1 MDSVAKFVIEYLLSK
16 GIDTFFA
23 IPGGPI
29 APLFDGIYRT
39 PGVTLIESKHE
50 TEALFEAI
58 GYYKSTGKVPGVIV
72 TAGPGITNS
81 LTGIASAKALRVPV
95 LVFCG
100 DTAWEKYDHI
110 MLQSGGPEGI
120 DIDKTFAPHTDMIV
134 RHRDPE
140 HLVQEIANL
149 LNNRSWQAPSI
160 SILPLHLTSV
170 QIEKPEINDLVFG
183 PEDEGPLNHNVLTM
197 VSTLLHGARHPLVVV
212 GYGAHFSS
220 REVLEFIDNVQ
231 VPFVT
236 TPQSKGIMSETH
248 PLSLRNAGMGASQW
262 ARKYLQEPPD
272 VTIVLGT
279 DLDDCAVGTTQIIG
293 PETKLIH
300 VDINNRVFN
309 RKFKTEF
316 AFHSSIRVFVRD
328 WMQLGYEPRI
338 EFNLDEIKSQ
348 SAFDVPDFRTDKNL
362 VIAPHR
368 LLADIEASCPS
379 GVRFV
384 TDIGEHMLFALHY
397 LTIKDGNQFS
407 IDLGLGSMGSGIGQ
421 AIGMCLGDR
430 KPTVCIVGDGC
441 FQMYGMEILTAIK
454 HKLPIAFVIFN
465 DARYNMVSN
474 GFKCMFN
481 IDTSPGQTDFI
492 DFVKVAEG
500 MGAKGFRIEKPGE
513 IDCMTMNAIF
523 EYGSPV
529 IIDARIDKEVH
540 IKGAGRIEVLKH
552 MGENDG

>member
-1 MDSVAKFVIEYLLSK
+1 MDSVAKFLIEYLYSK

-29 APLFDGIYRT
+29 GPLFDGIYRT
-39 PGVTLIESKHE
+39 PGITLIESKHE
-50 TEALFEAI
+50 TQALFEAI
-58 GYYKSTGKVPGVIV
+58 GYYKATGKIPAVIV

-110 MLQSGGPEGI
+110 MLQTGGPEGI

-134 RHRDPE
+134 RHRDYN

-149 LNNRSWQAPSI
+149 LNNRSGLAPSI
-160 SILPLHLTSV
+160 SILPAHLTSM
-170 QIEKPEINDLVFG
+170 QIEKPEINDLVSEPG
-183 PEDEGPLNHNVLTM
+183 DEGSLNPNALTM
-197 VSTLLHGARHPLVVV
+197 ASILLCGARHPLVVV
-212 GYGAHFSS
+212 GYGAHSSS

-236 TPQSKGIMSETH
+236 TPQGKGIISETH

-293 PETKLIH
+293 PETKLVH
-300 VDINNRVFN
+300 VDINKRVFN
-309 RKFKTEF
+309 RKFKTEI
-316 AFHSSIRVFVRD
+316 AFHTNIKRFVRD

-348 SAFDVPDFRTDKNL
+348 SAFDVPDFRTDSNII
-362 VIAPHR
+362 IAPHR
-368 LLADIEASCPS
+368 LLADIEAACPP
-379 GVRFV
+379 GIRFV

-421 AIGMCLGDR
+421 AIGMCLADR
-430 KPTVCIVGDGC
+430 RPTVCIVGDGC
-441 FQMYGMEILTAIK
+441 FQMFGMEVLTAIK
-454 HKLPIAFVIFN
+454 HKLPIVFVIFN

-474 GFKCMFN
+474 GFKCIFGL
-481 IDTSPGQTDFI
+481 DTNPGQTDII
-492 DFVKVAEG
+492 DFTQIASAL
-500 MGAKGFRIEKPGE
+500 GAKGVKIEKPGE
-513 IDCMTMNAIF
+513 ITAIMNALLQ
-523 EYGSPV
+523 YGSPV
-529 IIDARIDKEVH
+529 IVDARIDKDVH
-540 IKGAGRIEVLKH
+540 IKGAGRIEVLQH
-552 MGENDG
+552 MGENNG